1 MTMKEMHCRVS
12 GRVQQVMF
20 RDFVWRRAVAL
31 GVPGFVRNERDGTVT
46 VVGQGNEDS
55 LRELERAL
63 HTGSLFSRVDSVETT
78 WREPQ
83 ETFPGFSI
91 ATS

>member
-1 MTMKEMHCRVS
+1 MKEIQCTVS

-31 GVPGFVRNERDGTVT
+31 GVAGFVRNERDGTVT
-46 VVGQGNEDS
+46 VVAQGSEDT

-63 HTGSLFSRVDSVETT
+63 HTGSLFSRVESVETT
-78 WREPQ
+78 WQEPH
-83 ETFPGFSI
+83 ETFTGFSI